1 MCGRARGW
9 NEFARCSRNRYFHL
23 KPRVSSLDATYVTR
37 SGCGISDDLSSKELV
52 VTRSTVRKEV
62 EGSTSST
69 ILRDANR
76 FAVRWRSFDCVESY
90 LGSVI
95 TLG

>member
-37 SGCGISDDLSSKELV
+37 SRCGISDDLSSKELV

-69 ILRDANR
+69 PRFFETRIDSLCGGDRSIVSNR
-76 FAVRWRSFDCVESY
+76 IWDR
-90 LGSVI
+90 
-95 TLG
+95 